1 MIENLLK
8 LFVVSIIILICQM
21 SYNAQIYR
29 HIGYIR
35 WFKFI
40 TTSIITMVLGYL
52 LIIQTDKISKIP
64 YVGKMVS
71 VIDSIF
77 SAFYQYLPKKLLF
90 FWLLAPFLIAC
101 IFFTILTVFKSIE
114 IRKNFMSWK
123 KRNQEILDDG
133 QQIDN
138 TTERMIKTEEDTFS
152 SDQLH
157 EVTQEI
163 HFLNEE
169 TTRIR
174 YDSILGLRKVFEK
187 SKQKGLQLGET
198 EEGYVAVYSNK
209 DGYISLKYLLEK
221 NNLPINSLEPQP
233 SIVIFDKE
241 NIKHRTVKE
250 ALEIL
255 NRGESL
261 G

>member
-8 LFVVSIIILICQM
+8 IFVVSIIILICQM

-35 WFKFI
+35 WLKFI
-40 TTSIITMVLGYL
+40 AISIITMGLGYL
-52 LIIQTDKISKIP
+52 VIIQTDKISKIS

-101 IFFTILTVFKSIE
+101 IFFTILTVVKSIE

-133 QQIDN
+133 KQIDN
-138 TTERMIKTEEDTFS
+138 TTERMIKTDS
-152 SDQLH
+152 SDQSN

-169 TTRIR
+169 TIRIR

-221 NNLPINSLEPQP
+221 NNLPINSLQSQP

-255 NRGESL
+255 NRGDSL
-261 G
+261 E